1 MVAIGF
7 AAPDHVVM
15 NAIRTQLRGLAA
27 VLVAAQ
33 TIAACTP
40 TPPGLHTVGGTAQ
53 GTTYSLQ
60 WSGGSADIDTIAA
73 AAEDE
78 LERLDAMLSNYRS
91 DSVIERF
98 NATRSTAPQSLPAEL
113 IQLLGIAQDVHA
125 ASEGCFDPTVR
136 PLVRAWKFDSDEPAA
151 PPVGTIETLQ
161 ANVGFDKLVILDAE
175 HVRKVAPD
183 LAIDMSSIGQGY
195 TAERLAT
202 VLEQYGATSYLAEI
216 GGEIVARG
224 TKPDGA
230 RWRVGVENPAPGGP
244 AGPAIRLPAAGRAAV
259 VTSGTYRH
267 YFDATGRRFSHII
280 DPRTGWPVEHDLV
293 AVTVLARDG
302 AHAAAWGTALLCL
315 GPEPAAAIAEKE
327 SVAAFFW
334 RRQGD
339 AITLTHSTALATE
352 WPGSLD

>member
-1 MVAIGF
+1 M
-7 AAPDHVVM
+7 M
-15 NAIRTQLRGLAA
+15 
-27 VLVAAQ
+27 VAAQ

-40 TPPGLHTVGGTAQ
+40 TAPELHTIGGAAQ

-60 WSGGSADIDTIAA
+60 WSGGSVDVDTIAV

-78 LERLDAMLSNYRS
+78 LERLDALLSNYRS
-91 DSVIERF
+91 DSSIERF
-98 NATRSTAPQSLPAEL
+98 NATRSTEPQSLPAEL
-113 IQLLGIAQDVHA
+113 VQLLRIAKDIHA
-125 ASEGCFDPTVR
+125 VSAGCFDPTVR
-136 PLVRAWKFDSDEPAA
+136 PLVRAWGFDGEEPAA
-151 PPVGTIETLQ
+151 PPVDTIEALR

-175 HVRKVAPD
+175 HVRKAVPE

-202 VLEQYGATSYLAEI
+202 VLEQQGATSYLAEI

-230 RWRVGVENPAPGGP
+230 QWRVGVENPAPGGP
-244 AGPAIRLPAAGRAAV
+244 PGPAIRLPAAGRAAV

-267 YFDATGRRFSHII
+267 YFDDGGHRFSHII

-315 GPEPAAAIAEKE
+315 GPESAAAVAARED
-327 SVAAFFW
+327 VAAFFW
-334 RRQGD
+334 QQQGH
-339 AITLTHSTALATE
+339 AIALTHSAALATD
-352 WPGSLD
+352 WPGLLD